1 MSSTRGFDFNEDS
14 KSIFTFATKIISS
27 IYDDE
32 EKEIKLHH
40 HCHEINEGALKTVKG
55 YGSWS
60 TPISWTFATRRRR
73 LCPGNFRKFLLRP
86 QRKESLEFMI
96 ICQLSLERKSSSS
109 IATSKKHLLLLVVV
123 INKSY
128 GLLVLGIPIHFIER
142 LFLGGFFIGQ
152 FMNELRNFRNDV
164 QFCKV
169 WNWEGVQIIRFSDS
183 RKFESCVSL
192 KRNEM
197 CRIY

>member
-1 MSSTRGFDFNEDS
+1 MSSTRGFNFNADS
-14 KSIFTFATKIISS
+14 KSIFTFSTTIISS

-142 LFLGGFFIGQ
+142 LFLGGFF
-152 FMNELRNFRNDV
+152 FVNSWMNYVILERTCNFA
-164 QFCKV
+164 
-169 WNWEGVQIIRFSDS
+169 
-183 RKFESCVSL
+183 KFQSG
-192 KRNEM
+192 KM
-197 CRIY
+197 F

>member
-1 MSSTRGFDFNEDS
+1 MSSTRGFNFDADS

-32 EKEIKLHH
+32 GKEIKLHH

-60 TPISWTFATRRRR
+60 TPISWTFATRRKR

-96 ICQLSLERKSSSS
+96 ICQLSLERKSSSRTNQQQQRRHCDEQKAS
-109 IATSKKHLLLLVVV
+109 A
-123 INKSY
+123 
-128 GLLVLGIPIHFIER
+128 
-142 LFLGGFFIGQ
+142 FIGSGHKQ
-152 FMNELRNFRNDV
+152 ILWTSRVSILYNNINWRLCNLIKL
-164 QFCKV
+164 FC
-169 WNWEGVQIIRFSDS
+169 R
-183 RKFESCVSL
+183 
-192 KRNEM
+192 
-197 CRIY
+197 

>member
-1 MSSTRGFDFNEDS
+1 MSSTRGFNFNADS
-14 KSIFTFATKIISS
+14 KSIFTFSTKIISS

-60 TPISWTFATRRRR
+60 TPISWTFATRRKR

-128 GLLVLGIPIHFIER
+128 GLLVLGIPIHFVKR
-142 LFLGGFFIGQ
+142 LFLGGFLLVIS
-152 FMNELRNFRNDV
+152 FMKCVILEGT
-164 QFCKV
+164 CK
-169 WNWEGVQIIRFSDS
+169 FA
-183 RKFESCVSL
+183 
-192 KRNEM
+192 
-197 CRIY
+197 